1 MARDTFYLPEIPTEG
16 TPAAAQLQE
25 ISKLSTGTTLW
36 IPLDP
41 KKSQSSALSSAD
53 SEKTVYSFP
62 NVSFNMIGCHLKKG
76 PLNTIATVDG
86 DVTSACGCWILCQ
99 ITTTPW
105 GSKYQELVQY
115 KKLNRHTNV
124 STLDPNNKVSMI
136 LSVNDCDSGSSS
148 VIL

>member
-1 MARDTFYLPEIPTEG
+1 MARDTFYRPEIPTEG

-25 ISKLSTGTTLW
+25 ISKLSTGTRLW

-62 NVSFNMIGCHLKKG
+62 NVSFNMVGYHLKKG

-115 KKLNRHTNV
+115 KTLNDHTNV
-124 STLDPNNKVSMI
+124 SKHDPDNKVS
-136 LSVNDCDSGSSS
+136 VCFYCDCLFVSAMFE
-148 VIL
+148 

>member
-25 ISKLSTGTTLW
+25 ISNLSTGTRLW

-41 KKSQSSALSSAD
+41 KKSQSSGLSSAD

-62 NVSFNMIGCHLKKG
+62 NVSFNMVGYHLKKG

-124 STLDPNNKVSMI
+124 SKKDCENKVSMPSTVI
-136 LSVNDCDSGSSS
+136 ASDGDSV
-148 VIL
+148 VFE